1 LTDTITSI
9 PALKMAEHS
18 ITEFSVKTTKAV
30 EKVSDAYSQLGDII
44 GDNIGEMIAGNQ
56 TLMQTVIQTAK
67 QIIIGRLAQAKA
79 NIVAGASETAA
90 AAGPAA
96 PIVLP
101 VALGAM
107 MAIINRVN
115 IPALAKG
122 GVAFGPSLAMVGDNP
137 NARIDPEVIA
147 PLSKLRDMMG
157 GQQIEVFGRIS
168 GNDIYITNER
178 TMTARERY
186 S

>member
-1 LTDTITSI
+1 
-9 PALKMAEHS
+9 M
-18 ITEFSVKTTKAV
+18 V
-30 EKVSDAYSQLGDII
+30 
-44 GDNIGEMIAGNQ
+44 NIGNQ
-56 TLMQTVIQTAK
+56 M
-67 QIIIGRLAQAKA
+67 
-79 NIVAGASETAA
+79 
-90 AAGPAA
+90 
-96 PIVLP
+96 
-101 VALGAM
+101 VAL
-107 MAIINRVN
+107 AISMQKFRKFLVTN
-115 IPALAKG
+115 PALAIAAGVAFVIAGKALQNAAQQRLEVPALAQG
-122 GVAFGPSLAMVGDNP
+122 GVAFGPSLALVGDNP

>member
-1 LTDTITSI
+1 VKAAENVGTAFNTMADAFATSVGQQI
-9 PALKMAEHS
+9 ENAQNLKQAIVGVAKS
-18 ITEFSVKTTKAV
+18 
-30 EKVSDAYSQLGDII
+30 LII
-44 GDNIGEMIAGNQ
+44 A
-56 TLMQTVIQTAK
+56 
-67 QIIIGRLAQAKA
+67 RLAEAKA
-79 NIVAGASETAA
+79 NVVSGASSFAA
-90 AAGPAA
+90 SMGPAA
-96 PIVLP
+96 PFVLGG
-101 VALGAM
+101 ALTAM
-107 MAIINRVN
+107 MALINRIQ

>member
-1 LTDTITSI
+1 
-9 PALKMAEHS
+9 
-18 ITEFSVKTTKAV
+18 
-30 EKVSDAYSQLGDII
+30 
-44 GDNIGEMIAGNQ
+44 
-56 TLMQTVIQTAK
+56 
-67 QIIIGRLAQAKA
+67 
-79 NIVAGASETAA
+79 
-90 AAGPAA
+90 
-96 PIVLP
+96 
-101 VALGAM
+101 M
-107 MAIINRVN
+107 MALINRIQ